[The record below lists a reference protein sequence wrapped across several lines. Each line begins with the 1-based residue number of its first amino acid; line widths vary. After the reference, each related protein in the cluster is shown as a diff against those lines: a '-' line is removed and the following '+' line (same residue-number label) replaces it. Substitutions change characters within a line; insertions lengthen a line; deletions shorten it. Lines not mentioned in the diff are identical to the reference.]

1 MKTQEIEKAAEDYSK
16 EYWREESAMI
26 NMEEAIIYSMDN
38 FKAGVEFS
46 DKHWQEKTRWIPVEE
61 RLPKYG
67 VAVLVKRP
75 NKYSGNVDIL
85 LARLHQAK
93 KEGQEYGRG
102 DGMGS
107 YPKTFKDYWSL
118 PSIALL
124 SDITHWKE
132 IG

>member
-1 MKTQEIEKAAEDYSK
+1 MKTEEIEKAAEGYATDYK
-16 EYWREESAMI
+16 DWGFLTTEEHI
-26 NMEEAIIYSMDN
+26 KKTH
-38 FKAGVEFS
+38 FKAGAEFA

-67 VAVLVKRP
+67 VDVLVKRP

-85 LARLHQAK
+85 LSRLHKSQ
-93 KEGQEYGRG
+93 KEGREYGRG
-102 DGMGS
+102 DGMGN

-124 SDITHWKE
+124 GDITHWKE
-132 IG
+132 IE

>member
-1 MKTQEIEKAAEDYSK
+1 MKTEEIEKAAN
-16 EYWREESAMI
+16 EYQERIYTDVYEEGSL
-26 NMEEAIIYSMDN
+26 EEQKLQCLND
-38 FKAGVEFS
+38 FKAGVDFTN
-46 DKHWQEKTRWIPVEE
+46 KYWQEKTRWIPIEE
-61 RLPKYG
+61 KLPKYG

-85 LARLHQAK
+85 LSRLHQAE

-102 DGMGS
+102 DGIGN

-124 SDITHWKE
+124 GDITHWKE
-132 IG
+132 IE

>member
-1 MKTQEIEKAAEDYSK
+1 MTTEEIKQVAIVYDRELKRHPVSSEALREDLVK
-16 EYWREESAMI
+16 FGQII
-26 NMEEAIIYSMDN
+26 ND
-38 FKAGVEFS
+38 
-46 DKHWQEKTRWIPVEE
+46 HWQEKTRWIPVEE

-67 VAVLVKRP
+67 VDVLVKRP

-85 LARLHQAK
+85 LSRLHQAK

-102 DGMGS
+102 DGIGS

-124 SDITHWKE
+124 GDITHWKE
-132 IG
+132 IEL